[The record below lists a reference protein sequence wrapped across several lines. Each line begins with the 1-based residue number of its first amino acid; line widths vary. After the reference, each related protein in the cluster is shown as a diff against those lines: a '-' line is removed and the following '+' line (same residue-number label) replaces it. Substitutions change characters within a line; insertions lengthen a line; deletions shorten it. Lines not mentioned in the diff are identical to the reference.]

1 MKKVIITLSIIAAL
15 GLNVNAQNQNTKSS
29 DGFFSS
35 NTLGSNYRDGD
46 ATGTP
51 KFPNKGEYSDQN
63 APVGSGLLVLAGL
76 GIAYAM
82 KSRKDEE

>member
-1 MKKVIITLSIIAAL
+1 MKKVIITLSIVAAL
-15 GLNVNAQNQNTKSS
+15 AFNANAQNTQSS

-35 NTLGSNYRDGD
+35 YTMEDEKRVGGL
-46 ATGTP
+46 P
-51 KFPNKGEYSDQN
+51 LFPEPGQGQGGDQN

>member
-1 MKKVIITLSIIAAL
+1 MKKVIITLSIVAAL
-15 GLNVNAQNQNTKSS
+15 AFNANAQNTQSS

-35 NTLGSNYRDGD
+35 YTMEDEKRAGMPLLPEPGHGGD
-46 ATGTP
+46 QP
-51 KFPNKGEYSDQN
+51 

>member
-1 MKKVIITLSIIAAL
+1 MKKVIITLSIVAAL
-15 GLNVNAQNQNTKSS
+15 ALNANAQNTQSS

-35 NTLGSNYRDGD
+35 YTMEEETRVGALPLL
-46 ATGTP
+46 P
-51 KFPNKGEYSDQN
+51 KQGQGGDQN

>member
-1 MKKVIITLSIIAAL
+1 MKKVIITLSIVAAL
-15 GLNVNAQNQNTKSS
+15 AFNANAQNTQSS

-35 NTLGSNYRDGD
+35 YTMEDEKRVGGL
-46 ATGTP
+46 P
-51 KFPNKGEYSDQN
+51 LFPEPGQGQDQN